1 MIKYEKEY
9 GNIYIATDVVAKI
22 VGNAATSCFG
32 VVGMALSDAADG
44 IVSLLKKDRIE
55 KGVKVTSTPE
65 GLAIDIHIIVSYGYN
80 LSAIAKS
87 IENEVSYAIEREL
100 GTRPAS
106 CKVFI
111 DSMRV
116 E

>member
-116 E
+116 